1 MHAHSNR
8 VSSARI
14 LHLQVYNGGLV
25 DERMAAAL
33 KHIGLA
39 VTHDEGEASKYAM
52 TTVIMRCCQ
61 LLLQMTPFA
70 DDLTALAVDAETE
83 PEDHAYYKTLLQGVM
98 SVSTTQLL
106 RLIIHSDH
114 MDATVTGCSRD

>member
-1 MHAHSNR
+1 M
-8 VSSARI
+8 
-14 LHLQVYNGGLV
+14 
-25 DERMAAAL
+25 DERMAAAF

-39 VTHDEGEASKYAM
+39 VTHDEGEARKYAM

-83 PEDHAYYKTLLQGVM
+83 PQDQAYYKLLLQGVM
-98 SVSTTQLL
+98 TVS
-106 RLIIHSDH
+106 IIQVSD
-114 MDATVTGCSRD
+114 